1 MCIHTSNC
9 CTPFPCNKNILFL
22 FAGFSFTNSTQGYAR
37 DQVQVGAELYS
48 AIVQFLQLFPE
59 LQKVPFFITGES
71 YAGRLNIDMHQ
82 GFRVISMMPLS
93 LVACD

>member
-1 MCIHTSNC
+1 
-9 CTPFPCNKNILFL
+9 
-22 FAGFSFTNSTQGYAR
+22 
-37 DQVQVGAELYS
+37 VQVGAELYS

-82 GFRVISMMPLS
+82 RFSCHFDDAILPLS